1 MTDSRHRRRLFWY
14 LKRRPETIDADVD
27 AELSHHLELRVEA
40 LEAEGLSRE
49 SARREAL
56 HQFGDLQRT
65 RDYCRRQDRA
75 KEDHVQH
82 RLMLDDLLQDLRIAA
97 RSLLRA
103 PMLAVTI
110 ILTVGLGIG
119 ATTVIFAGV
128 YAALLRPLPYKNPD
142 ALVRIYTDTPPFK
155 FRFSVADY
163 LALEAQQ
170 TTFEQIAQYAD
181 RAMTFSDGSVAE
193 VVRGR
198 LVSWTYFGLLGL
210 QPVLGPGFTEADGRP
225 GRPPAVVISEAF
237 WRERLGARTDV
248 IGRPIRLDGAD
259 YTLAGV
265 MPRVMGPLE
274 RNQEFFIASQFEP
287 PPRRGPFFY
296 TVIAR
301 LKPGV
306 DGAVAAEELHA
317 INRRIFPIWQASYQ
331 DQKAT
336 WSMMT
341 LQEHVA
347 GDVNTVAGLALAA
360 VALVWLIACA
370 NASNLLVARVTGR
383 RRELAVRAALGASRG
398 RVMRYLLTESAIL
411 ALAAAAI
418 GVGVARAGIA
428 LLQGAGANY
437 FPRTQEIAL
446 SGPALWWL
454 LGVTTASVFLFGLV
468 PAISG
473 TGGPV
478 DEALRSGRSSTGSLA
493 VRRVRRLLVG
503 SQFAIA
509 TPLLIV
515 AALLLASLDALRHVD
530 LGFDTHNVVS
540 ASVRLPAALYRDQG
554 QIATFWSE
562 LERRVSAL
570 PGVAGVAFADGRPPN
585 GVGNLNNFDLE
596 EHPTPPG
603 QSQPATPWV
612 AISPEYMRVLGL
624 RLLQGRLLEARDAE
638 TANLESVV
646 VDRAWA
652 NRFFPNG
659 DAVGKRFREGGC
671 SQCPWT
677 SVVGVVSE
685 VKYVGLDKP
694 DEGTVYAP
702 LSRRSLARFVLVRS
716 GSDATALVPGVRQT
730 LRELDPG
737 VALTSVATID
747 ELVDTSL
754 ERPQLLSVLVA
765 AFAIVALALSIVG
778 IYGVMTYYVQQHSKD
793 ISIRLALGGSSST
806 VVGLILG
813 QGMTVVVGGVV
824 IGVVAA
830 LMLTRLMSTLLFGVG
845 TADVPTYGLVS
856 ALLLAVA
863 LIACAIPARRAVGL
877 QPGVV
882 LRND

>member
-1 MTDSRHRRRLFWY
+1 MTDSRARRRLFWY
-14 LKRRPETIDADVD
+14 LRRRPEAIDAEVD
-27 AELSHHLELRVEA
+27 AEIRHHLELRTEA
-40 LEAEGLSRE
+40 LQAGGLSRDA
-49 SARREAL
+49 ARREAL
-56 HQFGDLQRT
+56 RQFGDLKRT
-65 RDYCRRQDRA
+65 REYCRRQDRA

-82 RLMLDDLLQDLRIAA
+82 QLMLDDLAQDLRIAA

-103 PMLAVTI
+103 PMLAATI
-110 ILTVGLGIG
+110 VLTVGLGIG

-128 YAALLRPLPYKNPD
+128 YAALLRPLPYKDPG
-142 ALVRIYTDTPPFK
+142 ALVRIYTDTPPFR

-163 LALEAQQ
+163 LALESQQ
-170 TTFEQIAQYAD
+170 TAFEQIAHYTD
-181 RAMTFSDGSVAE
+181 RAMTFSDGSAAE

-198 LVSWTYFGLLGL
+198 VVSASYFTLLGI
-210 QPVLGPGFTEADGRP
+210 QPLLGSGFTEEHGHS
-225 GRPPAVVISEAF
+225 GRPPAVVVGEAF
-237 WRERLGARTDV
+237 WRDRLGARPDI

-259 YTLAGV
+259 YTVVGV

-274 RNQEFFIASQFEP
+274 RGQEFFIASQLEP
-287 PPRRGPFFY
+287 PPRRGPFLY
-296 TVIAR
+296 TVLAR
-301 LKPGV
+301 VKPGV
-306 DGAVAAEELHA
+306 SRAAAAEELHA
-317 INRRIFPIWQASYQ
+317 INRRIFPVWQASYQ

-336 WSMMT
+336 WSMIT
-341 LQEHVA
+341 LHEHIV
-347 GDVNTVAGLALAA
+347 GDVTTVAGLALSA

-398 RVMRYLLTESAIL
+398 RVMRYLLTESAML
-411 ALAAAAI
+411 ALAAAA
-418 GVGVARAGIA
+418 VGVAVARVGIA
-428 LLQGAGANY
+428 LLQSAGASY

-454 LGVTTASVFLFGLV
+454 LGVTAASIFLFGLV
-468 PAISG
+468 PAVSG

-478 DEALRSGRSSTGSLA
+478 DEALRSGRSATGSVA

-509 TPLLIV
+509 TPLLVV
-515 AALLLASLDALRHVD
+515 AALLLASLNALRQVD

-540 ASVRLPAALYRDQG
+540 GSVRLPAALYRDAG

-585 GVGNLNNFDLE
+585 GVGNINNFDLE
-596 EHPTPPG
+596 DHPARPG
-603 QSQPATPWV
+603 QSQPATPWLAV
-612 AISPEYMRVLGL
+612 SPQYVRVLGL
-624 RLLQGRLLEARDAE
+624 RLLQGRLLDARDAE

-652 NRFFPNG
+652 ARFFPNG
-659 DAVGKRFREGGC
+659 GAIGKRFREGGC
-671 SQCPWT
+671 TQCPWT
-677 SVVGVVSE
+677 TVVGVVSE
-685 VKYVGLDKP
+685 VKYAGLDKP

-702 LSRRSLARFVLVRS
+702 LSRRSLARFLLVRT
-716 GSDATALVPGVRQT
+716 GGEATAVIPALRQT

-754 ERPQLLSVLVA
+754 ERPQSLSLLVA

-793 ISIRLALGGSSST
+793 ISIRLALGGSHRT
-806 VVGLILG
+806 VLGLVLG
-813 QGMTVVVGGVV
+813 QGMKVVAAGVV
-824 IGVVAA
+824 IGVIAA
-830 LMLTRLMSTLLFGVG
+830 LMLTRLMSSLLFGVG
-845 TADVPTYGLVS
+845 ATDAMTYALVS
-856 ALLLAVA
+856 LLLLAVA
-863 LIACAIPARRAVGL
+863 LFACALPARRAVGL
-877 QPGVV
+877 QPAVV
-882 LRND
+882 LRNE